1 MTRQNAIDMR
11 SMKERNIRI
20 RDEDYNQQI
29 CLYLPLRLTND
40 PEAMARAIKLGEI
53 VKPAYIHVSQLA
65 SIKSLAWLLVPLQTN
80 NTNAVFP

>member
-11 SMKERNIRI
+11 SMKERNICI

-40 PEAMARAIKLGEI
+40 PEAMVRAIKLGEI
-53 VKPAYIHVSQLA
+53 VKPAYIHVSQPV
-65 SIKSLAWLLVPLQTN
+65 SKVWLG
-80 NTNAVFP
+80 F